1 MYFDEPPAKRVSKGR
16 ANEVLQAGVKT
27 LATGCPFCLNM
38 MTDALGSSSSDD
50 AVQVRDV
57 SEILLEAQ
65 EPSSLEPAVPSGSS
79 PT

>member
-1 MYFDEPPAKRVSKGR
+1 
-16 ANEVLQAGVKT
+16 VKT

-50 AVQVRDV
+50 AVQVRDM